1 MQNYITSDAEG
12 VSEGPGRGL
21 SLVIRVVL
29 LLLLLRPVLLLL
41 EVEVVDGARGL
52 AVVGV
57 DLLRVPVEERDRRHV
72 HPLRLQE
79 VGQLRGPQERGGVVV
94 TCVQVSSFCCARGCE
109 NSHHAESTTHQVGE
123 DWVDIDMA

>member
-1 MQNYITSDAEG
+1 MQNYITSDAVG

-21 SLVIRVVL
+21 ALVVRVVL
-29 LLLLLRPVLLLL
+29 LLLLLGPVLLL

-72 HPLRLQE
+72 HPLRLKE
-79 VGQLRGPQERGGVVV
+79 VGQLRRPQERGGVVV
-94 TCVQVSSFCCARGCE
+94 TCVQVSSLFLC
-109 NSHHAESTTHQVGE
+109 
-123 DWVDIDMA
+123 